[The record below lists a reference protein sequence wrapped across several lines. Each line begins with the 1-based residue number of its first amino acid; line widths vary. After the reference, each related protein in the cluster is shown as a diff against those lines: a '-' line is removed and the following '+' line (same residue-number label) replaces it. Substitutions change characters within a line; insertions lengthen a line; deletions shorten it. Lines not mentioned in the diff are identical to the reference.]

1 MTQWPDLHYY
11 YLNPNGTEVGMK
23 ITINLLLTILLLMPL
38 TAASQPK
45 ADTTVKPVVSTGTTN
60 MTKAFQLLVNEG
72 LKLLHQGRNYE
83 AAIIFH
89 KIIADGNPK
98 SVNVQ
103 DAQYYIGQA
112 LYKLKLYVSAYQ
124 YFSQITQI
132 GSGHRHY
139 EETLEWFLKIHRQLP
154 GDMNTLYSMSTF
166 PENLYPNQYKDEIYY
181 YVGQYHYSQ
190 GNLDQ
195 AIYSLSKVSQRVPLL
210 FVKSEFLKGV
220 SYVRKRQIRGDPQDM
235 LKAAQAFARGLSF
248 LAASQLKGPQVDK
261 ITDMTLIALAR
272 VFYSIGDYK
281 KALKYYNSISQNSS
295 YWLDS
300 LFELSWTYYQ
310 LGQYPRALG
319 NLETLR
325 SPYFSQQYY
334 PEAFVL
340 KAVILFMNC
349 HYADSI
355 AEINRSYKE
364 YWDVFQ
370 ELRRVL
376 KKYKEPAQF
385 YRYLARISTHG
396 AKYSIKVKRIFNAAL
411 ADKKVRRN
419 FEYVMRVNREYKT
432 LQALASDPVAKRLVQ
447 ILLPDIVAFRSLSTE
462 KAGRLA
468 RDRMKRVYRD
478 LRHVLTEALKVR
490 FECNNALAG
499 KLSSDLKS
507 AQVKTTKKGFKL
519 DNEHRRWPFD
529 GEYWKDELGS
539 YYYPIRSYCK

>member
-1 MTQWPDLHYY
+1 
-11 YLNPNGTEVGMK
+11 MK
-23 ITINLLLTILLLMPL
+23 TIINLLLTILLMIPL
-38 TAASQPK
+38 SATAQTTTDAS
-45 ADTTVKPVVSTGTTN
+45 AKPVAATSP
-60 MTKAFQLLVNEG
+60 TKASGAFQLLVNEG
-72 LKLLHQGRNYE
+72 LKLLNQGRNYE

-89 KIIADGNPK
+89 KVIADGKPE

-112 LYKLKLYVSAYQ
+112 LYKLKLYVSSYQ

-139 EETLEWFLKIHRQLP
+139 EESLEWFLKIHRQLP
-154 GDMNTLYSMSTF
+154 GDMNTLYSMSTY
-166 PENLYPNQYKDEIYY
+166 PESLYPNQYKDELYY
-181 YVGQYHYSQ
+181 YVGQYHYTQ

-195 AIYSLSKVSQRVPLL
+195 AIKYLSKVSQRTPLL
-210 FVKSEFLKGV
+210 FVKADFLKGV
-220 SYVRKRQIRGDPQDM
+220 SYVRKRKINGDPKDL
-235 LKAAQAFARGLSF
+235 LKAARAFARDLSF
-248 LAASQLKGPQVDK
+248 LAASQLKGSDAEK
-261 ITDMTLIALAR
+261 LTDMSLIALAR
-272 VFYSIGDYK
+272 VFYSNSNYK
-281 KALKYYNSISQNSS
+281 KALKYYNLISQNSS

-310 LGQYPRALG
+310 TGQYPRALG

-325 SPYFSQQYY
+325 SPYFSQEYY

-349 HYADSI
+349 HYKDSI

-376 KKYKEPAQF
+376 KKYKDPAQF

-396 AKYSIKVKRIFNAAL
+396 ANYSVKVKRIFNAAL

-419 FEYVMRVNREYKT
+419 FEYVMRVNSEYKT
-432 LQALASDPVAKRLVQ
+432 LQALASDPVAKRLVR
-447 ILLPDIVAFRSLSTE
+447 ILMPDIVAFRELSTE

-468 RDRMKRVYRD
+468 RDRMKRVYKD
-478 LRHVLTEALKVR
+478 LRHILAEALKVR
-490 FECNNALAG
+490 FECNNAIAG
-499 KLSSDLKS
+499 KLSTELKS
-507 AQVKTTKKGFKL
+507 AQVKASKKGFKL